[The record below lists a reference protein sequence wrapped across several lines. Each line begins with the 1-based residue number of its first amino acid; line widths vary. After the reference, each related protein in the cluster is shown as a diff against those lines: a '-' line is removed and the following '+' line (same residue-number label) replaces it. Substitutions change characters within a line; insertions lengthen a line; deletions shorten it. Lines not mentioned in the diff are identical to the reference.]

1 VLSALDAGMK
11 GKKMNEQTITITLTK
26 AQADWLA
33 DHLGEW
39 WQGGY
44 SGIEEIDYFLP
55 LLTTYKA
62 LVTAGAATYT
72 NDRVVVVSE

>member
-1 VLSALDAGMK
+1 MK
-11 GKKMNEQTITITLTK
+11 GKEMNEQTITITLTK
-26 AQADWLA
+26 IEADWLA

-62 LVTAGAATYT
+62 LVTAGAAAYKNEPIIVTEEM
-72 NDRVVVVSE
+72 S